1 MKKTNFHI
9 HVYRCGHATGNVK
22 DYVRE
27 AVENGSEAIGISDH
41 SPLPDYLFDR
51 MGHSEVEEYLNDINE
66 AISEFGDKIK
76 IYKALELEY
85 FPEFDEYYKDLEEKF
100 DYLVL
105 GHHYYDGRKS
115 SWHVETVDNL
125 ETYANELIRA
135 MESGHFAFAAH
146 PDLFASAYPIWDENC
161 IAASYKICKKALEL
175 DMPLEIN
182 ANGVRKGLHP
192 KPEGMRYGYPREEF
206 WKIAS
211 ECGVKVLVNSDCHHP
226 HEFHDE
232 SVEKARELAI
242 KWKLNVVNSIK

>member
-1 MKKTNFHI
+1 MKKTNFHT

-27 AVENGSEAIGISDH
+27 AVENGYEAIGVSDH
-41 SPLPDYLFDR
+41 GPLPDYLFDR

-175 DMPLEIN
+175 ELKTGDLYIDWIIKAFLIVNVLKNGKFAFIIKDSFHTLEE
-182 ANGVRKGLHP
+182 VTKLTL
-192 KPEGMRYGYPREEF
+192 EY
-206 WKIAS
+206 
-211 ECGVKVLVNSDCHHP
+211 VLNTRDI
-226 HEFHDE
+226 
-232 SVEKARELAI
+232 I
-242 KWKLNVVNSIK
+242 KNY